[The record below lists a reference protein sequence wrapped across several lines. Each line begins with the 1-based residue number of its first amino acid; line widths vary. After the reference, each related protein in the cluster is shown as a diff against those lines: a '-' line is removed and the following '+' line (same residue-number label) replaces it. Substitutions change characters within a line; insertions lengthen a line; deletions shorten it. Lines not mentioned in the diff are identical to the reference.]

1 MMARLKNSTSKTNR
15 IFFIFSPIVYDFKN
29 VLVLMFL
36 IEIKT
41 VAFRYQ
47 CCCAIIQC
55 WNCKTPHSG
64 LWNAR
69 RYNINY
75 RMSRKKV
82 MPFLCHLQLQ
92 HWMGWFPCLFDRC
105 FKSGNSHK
113 SLQNFF
119 QAVILPDKDNFARSG
134 MKTWIKLSLENT
146 FFWFWSFFTSSY
158 INSFVF
164 IELCT
169 ATMIVLKT
177 YVFPEFFP

>member
-1 MMARLKNSTSKTNR
+1 MARLKNNTSKTNR

-47 CCCAIIQC
+47 FCCEIIQC
-55 WNCKTPHSG
+55 FDYKTSHSG
-64 LWNAR
+64 SWNSR

-92 HWMGWFPCLFDRC
+92 HWMGWFPCLYDRC
-105 FKSGNSHK
+105 FKSGNFHK
-113 SLQNFF
+113 CSQNLFLTI
-119 QAVILPDKDNFARSG
+119 ILPYKDNFARFG
-134 MKTWIKLSLENT
+134 MKTWIKLPLEKA
-146 FFWFWSFFTSSY
+146 FFWYSSLLLLH
-158 INSFVF
+158 I
-164 IELCT
+164 
-169 ATMIVLKT
+169 
-177 YVFPEFFP
+177 